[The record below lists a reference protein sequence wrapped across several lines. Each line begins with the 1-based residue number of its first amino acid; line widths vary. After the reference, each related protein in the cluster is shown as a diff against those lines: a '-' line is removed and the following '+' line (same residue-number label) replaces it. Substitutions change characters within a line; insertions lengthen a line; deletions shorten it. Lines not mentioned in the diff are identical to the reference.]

1 MTAVVNTRSGAV
13 RGAHHGGVFS
23 FKGMPYAAPP
33 VGENRLQPPRPPEPW
48 DGVRDAL
55 EFGPKPPQQAI
66 PAEAELLPELAE
78 PGADCLTLNI
88 WTSDLGAATQP
99 VMVWIPGGLFEF
111 HATGAC
117 PWYDGAAFARD
128 GVVCVTI
135 NYRVGAEGF
144 LYLGDG
150 LANLGLLDQIAA
162 LEWVRENIAAF
173 GGDPDAVTVF
183 GESAGG
189 LSVSTLLA
197 MPRAQGLF
205 KRAII
210 QSGGAQ
216 HVNSPESA
224 RQIGERL
231 AAEMKAEATRK
242 AITAAPL
249 ERLIEAQ
256 GKLREALERN
266 PDPQLWGE
274 AALNFLPWQ
283 PTVDGDVLP
292 EPPLDR
298 LRAGASADIDLLI
311 GSNTQEARLFQVPG
325 GLIDQVT
332 DDFLTGMAGAYGLP
346 VETALAAYRDLYP
359 GGSAGDIFAAIQGD
373 WLFRIP
379 LLRIAEARAALDRSA
394 PTYMYEFAWPS
405 PQFDGRLGAGHA
417 LEIPF
422 VFDTLGHQTEAL
434 HGAEPPQTLA
444 DAMHGAWV
452 AFAKTGDPGW
462 TAFDLDRRAT
472 MRFDTPSKQV
482 EDPLARERALWNG
495 VR

>member
-1 MTAVVNTRSGAV
+1 
-13 RGAHHGGVFS
+13 
-23 FKGMPYAAPP
+23 
-33 VGENRLQPPRPPEPW
+33 
-48 DGVRDAL
+48 
-55 EFGPKPPQQAI
+55 
-66 PAEAELLPELAE
+66 
-78 PGADCLTLNI
+78 
-88 WTSDLGAATQP
+88 
-99 VMVWIPGGLFEF
+99 
-111 HATGAC
+111 
-117 PWYDGAAFARD
+117 
-128 GVVCVTI
+128 
-135 NYRVGAEGF
+135 
-144 LYLGDG
+144 
-150 LANLGLLDQIAA
+150 
-162 LEWVRENIAAF
+162 
-173 GGDPDAVTVF
+173 
-183 GESAGG
+183 
-189 LSVSTLLA
+189 
-197 MPRAQGLF
+197 
-205 KRAII
+205 
-210 QSGGAQ
+210 
-216 HVNSPESA
+216 
-224 RQIGERL
+224 
-231 AAEMKAEATRK
+231 
-242 AITAAPL
+242 
-249 ERLIEAQ
+249 
-256 GKLREALERN
+256 
-266 PDPQLWGE
+266 
-274 AALNFLPWQ
+274 
-283 PTVDGDVLP
+283 VDGDVLP

-298 LRAGASADIDLLI
+298 LRAGASADIDLFI

-379 LLRIAEARAALDRSA
+379 SLRIAEARAALDRSA